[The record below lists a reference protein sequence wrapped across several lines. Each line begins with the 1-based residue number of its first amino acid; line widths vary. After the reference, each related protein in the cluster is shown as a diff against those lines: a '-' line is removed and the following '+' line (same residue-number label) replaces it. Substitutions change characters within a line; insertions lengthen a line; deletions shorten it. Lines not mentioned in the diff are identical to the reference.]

1 VRLDR
6 VALKSGTDISM
17 LVFQT
22 IGTKFR
28 MYMDGIKNPK
38 VVVPAVYEDTY
49 HMFSVLVNDCDRF
62 QEYL

>member
-1 VRLDR
+1 MRLDR

-38 VVVPAVYEDTY
+38 VGGYVSHVFGTSE
-49 HMFSVLVNDCDRF
+49 
-62 QEYL
+62 